1 MLRIDA
7 DPESVRDS
15 LTRGGLYN
23 HPYVVIILI
32 MN

>member
-15 LTRGGLYN
+15 MTRGCLDN
-23 HPYVVIILI
+23 LKTA
-32 MN
+32 